1 MFKSLR
7 RSTVKRLR
15 KDDLVL
21 KDRTSV
27 RVHEVIG
34 VRVLNSRMSIYHIL
48 IIVIL
53 LSFVYINV

>member
-1 MFKSLR
+1 M
-7 RSTVKRLR
+7 KRLR

-34 VRVLNSRMSIYHIL
+34 ARVLNSRRSIYYIL